1 MARKNIELLLLRN
14 VEHLGIVGDVVRVRT
29 GYARNYLVPMALAEV
44 PTDARI
50 AELRT
55 DREAA
60 MVEVKAR
67 RDVREG
73 LIERMDEVELTL
85 VRSCNAQGVLYGSVT
100 QRDISDALIQVG
112 YEGIDTRAV
121 RLHQA
126 IRRIGE
132 YLVTIQ
138 FDKDLR
144 TDVNIIVEPDQPLEE
159 REEMEFDDEG
169 ELVIKPERKP
179 RPEAPA
185 PEPDTAEETGAQSAE
200 EPASEEA
207 PA

>member
-1 MARKNIELLLLRN
+1 MARRHIELLLLRN

-29 GYARNYLVPMALAEV
+29 GYARNYLVPMGLAEV
-44 PTDARI
+44 PTDERI
-50 AELRT
+50 AELQA

-60 MVEVKAR
+60 MAQVQAR
-67 RDVREG
+67 RSARET
-73 LIERMDEVELTL
+73 LIGRMDEVELTL

-112 YEGIDTRAV
+112 YEGVDTRAV

-132 YLVTIQ
+132 YPVLIQ

-144 TDVNIIVEPDQPLEE
+144 TEIIVVVEPDQPLEE

-169 ELVIKPERKP
+169 ELIEKPEVVEEA
-179 RPEAPA
+179 PEAPA
-185 PEPDTAEETGAQSAE
+185 PAAAEEATA
-200 EPASEEA
+200 
-207 PA
+207 